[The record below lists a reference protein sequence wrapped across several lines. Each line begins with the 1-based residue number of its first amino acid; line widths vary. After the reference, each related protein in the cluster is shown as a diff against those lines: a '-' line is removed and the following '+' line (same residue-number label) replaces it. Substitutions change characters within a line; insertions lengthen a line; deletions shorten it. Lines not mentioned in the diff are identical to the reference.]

1 MVGRVLELPQ
11 TYNSHAMAVDVA
23 AKYVN
28 WKTQRITKENEIKEL
43 RNFLFATDTST
54 TSNKTLPWKNSTTT
68 PKLAQLR
75 DNLHA
80 NYMAALFANPD
91 WLRWE
96 GYSFDDET
104 TKKKEAVESYMK
116 NKVRMSDFELTVA
129 KLLYD
134 YIDTGNVFGEVV
146 FVNEETKDVE
156 TDEVIKGYVGPKLLR
171 NSIHDIVFNPTAPS
185 FKDSPKITRYVK
197 SLGELK
203 EEMVSRPEL
212 KYNADIVALL
222 EDYRSTMG
230 EFKDSDLDKA
240 EGYIADGFGSLR
252 EYYGSGYV
260 EILEFEGDLY
270 DADTGAFHKNHLVTV
285 LDRKWIVRNEANPS
299 WLGTSNRAHCAWR
312 ERSDNLYGMGPL
324 DNLVGMQYRI
334 DHLENLKADAL
345 DLTIHPPKVIKGDV
359 DAFEWGPDVEIHIA
373 DGDGGIELLAPN
385 VAAFQVNNEIGYL
398 MQLMEE
404 MAGAPKQAMGIRTPG
419 EKTAYEVQTLENA
432 SGRIFQDKIG
442 KFEKEFLEPIL
453 NTMLEVARRN
463 MSGSDLVRVMDDD
476 LGVVDFLEVTKEDIT
491 ANGKLRPLGSS
502 HFAARAQLVQ
512 NMTGVFN
519 SPVGQMI
526 GPHVSTAKLAETVN
540 ELFGWE
546 KYGIIR
552 KNVAIFEQAEQQKL
566 QNASQEQVDVD
577 SITPTEGEEPVDVP
591 VE

>member
-1 MVGRVLELPQ
+1 MVAKVLELQQ
-11 TYNSHAMAVDVA
+11 TYDTHAMAVEVA
-23 AKYVN
+23 AKYTN
-28 WKTQRITKENEIKEL
+28 WKTQRISKENEVKEL
-43 RNFLFATDTST
+43 RNFIFATDTT
-54 TSNKTLPWKNSTTT
+54 TTTNAGLPWKNSTTT
-68 PKLAQLR
+68 PKLTQIR

-80 NYMAALFANPD
+80 NYQAALFANPD

-96 GYSFDDET
+96 GSSFDDET
-104 TKKKEAVESYMK
+104 VSKKEAIESYMK
-116 NKVRMSDFELTVA
+116 NKVNMSGFELTIG

-146 FVNEETKDVE
+146 FINEETKDTE
-156 TDEVIKGYVGPKLLR
+156 TGEVIKGYVGPKLIR
-171 NSIHDIVFNPTAPS
+171 NSLHDIVFNPAAAS
-185 FKDSPKITRYVK
+185 FADSPKITRYVK
-197 SLGELK
+197 SIGELK

-212 KYNADIVALL
+212 KYNADILTLL
-222 EDYRSTMG
+222 EDYRGVMG

-260 EILEFEGDLY
+260 EILELEGNIY
-270 DADTGAFHKNHLVTV
+270 DADSGEFYKNHLVTV
-285 LDRKWIVRNEANPS
+285 LDRKWVVRNEPNPS
-299 WLGTSNRAHCAWR
+299 WLGGDNRAHVAWR
-312 ERSDNLYGMGPL
+312 ERPDNLYGMGPL

-345 DLTIHPPKVIKGDV
+345 DLTIHPPKLIKGDV
-359 DAFEWGPDVEIHIA
+359 DAFTWGPDAEIHIP
-373 DGDGGIELLAPN
+373 DGDGAVELLAPN

-419 EKTAYEVQTLENA
+419 EKTAYEVQSLENA

-442 KFEKEFLEPIL
+442 KFEKEFLQPIL
-453 NTMLEVARRN
+453 NIFLEVARRN
-463 MSGSDLVRVMDDD
+463 MNGSDLVRVMDDD
-476 LGVVDFLEVTKEDIT
+476 LGVVDFLDITKEDIT
-491 ANGKLRPLGSS
+491 ASGKLRPLGSS
-502 HFAARAQLVQ
+502 HFSARAQFIQ

-526 GPHVSTAKLAETVN
+526 NPHVSTSKLAEAVN

-552 KNVAIFEQAEQQKL
+552 KNVGVFEQAETQKL
-566 QNASQEQVDVD
+566 MNSAQESVDVD
-577 SITPTEGEEPVDVP
+577 SITPTEPEEPSVP